1 MVFSD
6 GVFSIGFVGGLY
18 ANTLDWG
25 CTPKAVGV
33 LGVFL
38 LVPFSAVVG
47 NVCYMRAA
55 EAWGLSH
62 KACVAASLV
71 AIGVV
76 VPLWGWGGL
85 KKGSEVVA
93 LAGWYGLHM
102 APMQSFSRSLF
113 GRLIPPGEEAA
124 FFSVY
129 ELTNRGSSWLGPL
142 VLSAVQQS
150 TGSLALGFLY
160 IAATTLGGCAGLL
173 CLDVEGG
180 ARAAAA
186 AGGGGGSGGGGG
198 DGGDSAG
205 LAAGPAEVV
214 DIGGLT
220 GAEPAKGER
229 G

>member
-1 MVFSD
+1 
-6 GVFSIGFVGGLY
+6 
-18 ANTLDWG
+18 
-25 CTPKAVGV
+25 
-33 LGVFL
+33 
-38 LVPFSAVVG
+38 
-47 NVCYMRAA
+47 
-55 EAWGLSH
+55 
-62 KACVAASLV
+62 
-71 AIGVV
+71 
-76 VPLWGWGGL
+76 
-85 KKGSEVVA
+85 
-93 LAGWYGLHM
+93 
-102 APMQSFSRSLF
+102 MQSFSRSLF
-113 GRLIPPGEEAA
+113 GRLIPAGEEAA

-198 DGGDSAG
+198 DGGGGDSAG
-205 LAAGPAEVV
+205 LAAGPAEVIDNGDLNGV
-214 DIGGLT
+214 
-220 GAEPAKGER
+220 EPAKGGR